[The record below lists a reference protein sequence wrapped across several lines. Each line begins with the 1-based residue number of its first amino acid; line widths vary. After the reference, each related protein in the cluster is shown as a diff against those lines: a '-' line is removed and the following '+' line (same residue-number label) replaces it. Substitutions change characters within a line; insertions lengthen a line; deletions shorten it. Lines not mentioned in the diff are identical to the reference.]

1 MRTSGKKLTGCKYC
15 TDENNFKMSSM
26 PKNRSSSKLS
36 NYKRWYL
43 KPEYLKRKACNSIDC
58 KRIEKPQKMSSC
70 NLDEGISSFRLT
82 GRRTCFTVGKNSKKS
97 TRSAEKKPVRRRRL
111 KSKNVSVV
119 QDEVSCMQRRVRYLL
134 IKMKLEQNLI
144 DAYSGDGWKGQSR
157 EKIKPEKE
165 LQRAQIQITKYKLGI
180 RDSIHKLELLGSEGR
195 IEDSVMHPDGSV
207 FHEYIFCAKCKS
219 NEAFP
224 DNDIILCDGS
234 CNRGFH
240 QKCLEPPLK
249 KIPPGDQGWL
259 CRICDCKVEILE
271 TINAYLGTCFTV
283 DGSWEE
289 IFKEAVASSGTDGVC
304 PNLVE
309 DWPSDD
315 PEDEDYCPESNCKI
329 AEFEENLA
337 QDSCCSSD
345 SVSSFDASLNLI
357 SCIGPSESSD
367 EITNYRR
374 QRRDVDYK
382 KLYDEMF
389 GKDPNDCEEQSEDED
404 WGPYRKKRLWN
415 ASDIGITPTD
425 GEDKDSNEKLALRA
439 KISCDKRSF
448 FRIPTDAIEAEH
460 TNHPHH
466 ASDVSVENEGHGHIL
481 DEAVSSDSSWLLPL
495 ASIFHLHR
503 HKKRTRCRE
512 NLTSAISLVK
522 KQKGASTSVHSPSLQ
537 VERRLRNATH
547 LKKHVNANTMIAA
560 SEPLNSNEMMQI
572 LWVLERRLHQ
582 LKQRLLAIKGDN
594 EAQVRRNPS
603 GDGTV
608 IYVPV
613 AEIVE
618 KAS

>member
-1 MRTSGKKLTGCKYC
+1 MESC
-15 TDENNFKMSSM
+15 DE
-26 PKNRSSSKLS
+26 RSKGLH
-36 NYKRWYL
+36 RV
-43 KPEYLKRKACNSIDC
+43 
-58 KRIEKPQKMSSC
+58 
-70 NLDEGISSFRLT
+70 LDEGEGLV
-82 GRRTCFTVGKNSKKS
+82 VGAGS
-97 TRSAEKKPVRRRRL
+97 RSAAWSL
-111 KSKNVSVV
+111 A
-119 QDEVSCMQRRVRYLL
+119 
-134 IKMKLEQNLI
+134 LEG
-144 DAYSGDGWKGQSR
+144 AQSR

-249 KIPPGDQGWL
+249 KKGDDRRSSSGIVGGINGGERASTCNRNEAADGHHRSCEYRLTTITSVPPGDQGWL

-309 DWPSDD
+309 DCPSDD

-357 SCIGPSESSD
+357 SCIGPGESSD
-367 EITNYRR
+367 EIANYRR

-389 GKDPNDCEEQSEDED
+389 GKDPNYCEEQSEDED
-404 WGPYRKKRLWN
+404 WGPYRKKSLWN

-439 KISCDKRSF
+439 KIACDKRSF

-495 ASIFHLHR
+495 ASIFHLHP

-582 LKQRLLAIKGDN
+582 LKQRLLAIKGNN

-603 GDGTV
+603 GEGTV